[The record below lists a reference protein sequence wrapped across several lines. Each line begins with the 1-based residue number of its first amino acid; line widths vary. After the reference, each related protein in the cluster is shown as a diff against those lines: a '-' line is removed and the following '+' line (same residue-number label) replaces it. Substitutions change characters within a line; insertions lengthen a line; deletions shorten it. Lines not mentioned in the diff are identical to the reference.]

1 MTRDTCW
8 FLEYIFVSDFVLLVC
23 FFFIFFIPISIAWC
37 TVPRVI
43 QKTISSF
50 LIFSKIMYILKFSGT
65 SLVEQS
71 DCRVMYRS
79 SHCRCSVRKGIFRNF
94 AKFTENH
101 HCQESFFIKVAGLR
115 STTLLKKRLWHR
127 CFPVNCAKFLKT
139 LFLAEHLRLL
149 LLCVQSIYYTLP
161 SQSNCS
167 YFFQVSDNYYM
178 SMRKFY
184 IHDIWTKI
192 VWRQQWKKVT
202 NSRNISFG
210 KSMGSM
216 E

>member
-1 MTRDTCW
+1 
-8 FLEYIFVSDFVLLVC
+8 
-23 FFFIFFIPISIAWC
+23 
-37 TVPRVI
+37 
-43 QKTISSF
+43 
-50 LIFSKIMYILKFSGT
+50 MYILKFSGA

-79 SHCRCSVRKGIFRNF
+79 SHWRCSVTKGIFRNF

-101 HCQESFFIKVAGLR
+101 QSQGSFFIKVAGLR

-139 LFLAEHLRLL
+139 PFLTEHLRWLL
-149 LLCVQSIYYTLP
+149 LYVQSIYYTLP

-178 SMRKFY
+178 SMRKTRY
-184 IHDIWTKI
+184 LDKDCGTA
-192 VWRQQWKKVT
+192 VMKK
-202 NSRNISFG
+202 SY
-210 KSMGSM
+210 
-216 E
+216 